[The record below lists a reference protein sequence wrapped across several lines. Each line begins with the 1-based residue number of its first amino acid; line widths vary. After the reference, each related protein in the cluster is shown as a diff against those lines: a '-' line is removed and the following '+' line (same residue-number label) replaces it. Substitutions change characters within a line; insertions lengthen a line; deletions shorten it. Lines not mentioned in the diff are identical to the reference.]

1 MTVETK
7 TRIVAAVLDTE
18 NLKLYRED
26 GSTITIPQ
34 GDSRVRNILSIAT
47 PGITKHG
54 YVDLDLEQ
62 HGQANHFS
70 DFEKQSATAKF
81 FKVAKSALSKFFAT
95 TKEVVEPVSVGK
107 IPTAPEEKEKR
118 LTDAVAEIMQ
128 HATPVQDRS
137 FNETGL
143 LQQRPIVTDKGTTP
157 TVDPAVDEE
166 AATHTMVAVMGNNI
180 VPGIEKIKSQIV
192 RATKSESTKGMDAF
206 LSRCASVV
214 GSRRHSVE
222 DLLRFLER
230 ADLPI
235 AEDGSILIYKVLS
248 KNKKDDFPYVDCHTR
263 KVPQGVGSYVCMD
276 ESLVDNNR
284 RNECSNGLHVARR
297 GYIKGFSGDVCVMA
311 KLSPEDVIAVPEY
324 DGNKMRVCGYHIIF
338 ELTPKMHELLN
349 SNRPITDLE
358 EGKILLAKALAGD
371 HVGILNEVRIKGHMG
386 TNVVVSHKGAD
397 KPSQQPPA
405 VEEKSPPEVTKV
417 EALADLKTEAK
428 EAPVNPKEVVQDV
441 IGISR
446 KTTAQ
451 GMFDSYM
458 RATDPAE
465 KATALT
471 QLCAYKKSCKVSW
484 EKLGLS
490 DPNKQTQQ
498 HQAAKKLNQKPVK
511 KAVKKMMTPREEIQ
525 HLLPKFESVTGTAK
539 TQFAQDILKLK
550 QQAKKSW
557 DVLGVPETTV
567 TQILLRAK

>member
-18 NLKLYRED
+18 NLKLYQED
-26 GSTITIPQ
+26 GKAIMIPQ
-34 GDSRVRNILSIAT
+34 GDARVRNILSIAT

-62 HGQANHFS
+62 HGQENHFS
-70 DFEKQSATAKF
+70 EFEKQSAAAKF
-81 FKVAKSALSKFFAT
+81 FKVAKSALSKFFST
-95 TKEVVEPVSVGK
+95 TKEVVEPVSVGTV
-107 IPTAPEEKEKR
+107 PAAPEEQEKR
-118 LTDAVAEIMQ
+118 LNDAVAEIML

-143 LQQRPIVTDKGTTP
+143 LQQRPIVADNGTTP

-166 AATHTMVAVMGNNI
+166 AATHTMVAIMGKDI

-192 RATKSESTKGMDAF
+192 RAAKSESTKGMDAF

-214 GSRRHSVE
+214 GSRRHSVD

-235 AEDGSILIYKVLS
+235 AEDGSILIYKVLR
-248 KNKKDDFPYVDCHTR
+248 KDKKGGFPYVDCHTR

-358 EGKILLAKALAGD
+358 EGKILLAKAIAGD
-371 HVGILNEVRIKGHMG
+371 HVGILNEVRITGHMG
-386 TNVVVSHKGAD
+386 TNVVITHKD

-405 VEEKSPPEVTKV
+405 VKEESLPELAKV
-417 EALADLKTEAK
+417 EALSDLKTEVK
-428 EAPVNPKEVVQDV
+428 EAPVNPKDVVQDV

-451 GMFDSYM
+451 GMYDSYM

-498 HQAAKKLNQKPVK
+498 PQAAKKPNQKPVK
-511 KAVKKMMTPREEIQ
+511 KAIKKMMTPREEIQ
-525 HLLPKFESVTGTAK
+525 HLLPKFDSVDGTAK

-557 DVLGVPETTV
+557 DVLGVPEATV
-567 TQILLRAK
+567 KQILLRAK